1 MPPLNSEPAGTA
13 VDLAAMLARREAR
26 AARQRALVARHAR
39 PVVTLTL
46 VAPGPVKDTAAARA
60 AYAAAREAIRCM
72 LDDAGH
78 AIEAAEDSLLATGPE
93 AMFVVDADPLE
104 LKRALV
110 ALEERHP
117 LGRLWDLDVTT
128 CDGAGVGRAQLGL
141 PARRCLV
148 CAEPAHACA
157 RAQRHPLA
165 ELQRVI
171 AEKVDAYRH
180 RPAR

>member
-1 MPPLNSEPAGTA
+1 MPPPTSGPTGIP

-26 AARQRALVARHAR
+26 VVRRRQLAALHAR

-46 VAPGPVKDTAAARA
+46 VSPGPVKDTVAARG
-60 AYAAAREAIRCM
+60 AYAAALEAIRCA

-78 AIEAAEDSLLATGPE
+78 AIEATEESLLATGPE
-93 AMFVVDADPLE
+93 AMFVVAADALE
-104 LKRALV
+104 LKHALV

-148 CAEPAHACA
+148 CAGPAHACA

-171 AEKVDAYRH
+171 GEKVDAYRH
-180 RPAR
+180 CAAR